1 MIAISSF
8 DEKKKFLILEISKEF
23 KNLLNK
29 LVYLYRISQ
38 RNDSILYKNQ
48 NLSQFLISIKENMT
62 MLMNIYDSKE

>member
-38 RNDSILYKNQ
+38 RNGSILYKNQ